1 MSFSIKRRDAL
12 KVLAGLA
19 GALAAPRGAPAQP
32 INVDRPEARNAPA
45 APPTAALVRVSV
57 HKPGGEHLDQE
68 ASVTLRNGREVV
80 LRRTRPKVTYEAN
93 IEPGTYR
100 IVVKAD
106 GYADVDYSITVSQS
120 GLALPVYLGKEGWP
134 SFRMG
139 QSIVPFE
146 PKDDFVAIAFT
157 GNPPV
162 ESRWRPLMQQMERMG
177 LVPYPDKVSYLAA
190 GKTIAIFRSA
200 DPGKKI
206 FAGAVEQPAA
216 PDLIE
221 NVSQLFGRE
230 NARIGMPIDIR
241 PGHVKIL
248 DNSYL
253 IRFGSD
259 RASADVRSLAC
270 TSDSVAHPV
279 SISPNTWLFEFNE
292 RNNYRKHLSTV
303 QQLLT
308 KQRDVT
314 YAEPNLIVELQNHSC
329 PDVGVTHSC
338 SISAASSGTNDPWSN
353 CQTSLALQGVSDAWC
368 FLEQTVGSASRR
380 GSSDICIAT
389 LHAEGMNQN
398 HPDAAAGSLLT
409 YIKLCDD
416 CADVPVNPHGTA
428 VYGIISATPDNE
440 KGTSGIAPGVYH
452 TAVMLKQ
459 PWTNSEQ
466 YATTLLWL
474 SGVDSP
480 TTFSQ
485 PPLARPADI
494 ICCPHGIADLPT
506 ARPIAHAL
514 ERLTQEGRKRSGGG
528 APLGTVV
535 VCSAGNEH
543 DDISGTQALAAD
555 PNVIAVGN
563 TLPVDR
569 LGAEK
574 LQPDSNYGDRIDL
587 CAQGQDAPSLLADP
601 NQPGTGPCTP
611 NVRGP
616 GAFAFKG
623 TSAAC
628 PMVAAAAALM
638 LTAKT
643 TLAWGD
649 VRDLLRQTAR
659 CIDPD
664 GGAWLNKRS
673 YWYGSGR
680 LDVHEAVKAA
690 HQVGG

>member
-1 MSFSIKRRDAL
+1 MNCPITRRDAL
-12 KVLAGLA
+12 KALGGLA
-19 GALAAPRGAPAQP
+19 GALVTPCAALAQR
-32 INVDRPEARNAPA
+32 NVERPEAARGQAGL
-45 APPTAALVRVSV
+45 PTATYLSVSV
-57 HKPGGEHLDQE
+57 HKPGGDHLDQE
-68 ASVTLRNGREVV
+68 ASVMLRNGREVV
-80 LRRTRPKVTYEAN
+80 LRRTPPKVTYEAS

-106 GYADVDYSITVSQS
+106 GYAGVDYAITVPRS

-139 QSIVPFE
+139 QTIVPFE
-146 PKDDFVAIAFT
+146 PKDDFVAIAFS
-157 GNPPV
+157 GNPPI
-162 ESRWRPLMQQMERMG
+162 ESRWQPLLQQMKRMG
-177 LVPYPDKVSYLAA
+177 LVPYRDQVSYLVA
-190 GKTIAIFRSA
+190 GKTIAIFRNA

-206 FAGAVEQPAA
+206 FAGAVEQPVA

-221 NVSQLFGRE
+221 NVSQLFGKG

-241 PGHVKIL
+241 PGHVKVL
-248 DNSYL
+248 DNAYL

-259 RASADVRSLAC
+259 RPSADVRSLAC
-270 TSDSVAHPV
+270 TNDAVAHLV

-292 RNNYRKHLSTV
+292 RNNYRKHLSAV

-308 KQRDVT
+308 KSSDII

-329 PDVGVTHSC
+329 PDVGVAHSC
-338 SISAASSGTNDPWSN
+338 STTVASSGTNDPWSN
-353 CQTSLALQGVSDAWC
+353 CQTNLALQGVPDAWC
-368 FLEQTVGSASRR
+368 FLDRTVGSASRR

-389 LHAEGMNQN
+389 VHAQGINQN
-398 HPDAAAGSLLT
+398 HPDAADGSLLT
-409 YIKLCDD
+409 YIKLCDE
-416 CADVPVNPHGTA
+416 CADVPEDPHGTA

-440 KGTSGIAPGVYH
+440 KGTSGIAPGVFH

-459 PWTNSEQ
+459 PWTDSEQ
-466 YATTLLWL
+466 YAQTLLWL

-485 PPLARPADI
+485 PPLAKPAHI
-494 ICCPHGIADLPT
+494 ICASHGIADLPT
-506 ARPIAHAL
+506 ARPIAQAF
-514 ERLTQEGRKRSGGG
+514 ERLTQEGRKRSSDGT
-528 APLGTVV
+528 PLGTVLV
-535 VCSAGNEH
+535 YSAGDEPA
-543 DDISGTQALAAD
+543 DISGTQALAAD
-555 PNVIAVGN
+555 PNVIAVGD
-563 TLPVDR
+563 TLPPDGSGV
-569 LGAEK
+569 EK
-574 LQPDSNYGDRIDL
+574 RWPRSNYGDRLDL
-587 CAQGQDAPSLLADP
+587 CAQGEDAPSLLADP
-601 NQPGTGPCTP
+601 TEILGGRCTP

-616 GAFAFKG
+616 GAFEFAG

-628 PMVAAAAALM
+628 PMVAATAALM
-638 LTAKT
+638 LTVKKN
-643 TLAWGD
+643 LAWGD

-664 GGAWLNKRS
+664 GGNWQNKRS